1 MFRRSGRFAKRSN
14 KSKEGKDPLKF
25 YSIFNPHDGKAPL
38 KPKKG
43 DWVQI
48 ASMDPAILF
57 FGLRCERIHKDGT
70 KETIEFSLTNFTKD
84 DGKEPPEVGRENFYY
99 IKAVNII
106 SKYCEEFLKD
116 CHYIIIESQLSFN
129 YDMVR
134 LSSHII
140 AIMCTLLKN
149 KGNRPLIIE
158 MDPKLKSRL
167 LGAPPLKGDAVK
179 KWCSKEA
186 RKKLAEE
193 GDTESLDFMD
203 ECAET
208 SKDYDLA
215 DVKCQ
220 ITVAEIMIAT
230 NMLPKIHS
238 RNTIKIAQV

>member
-25 YSIFNPHDGKAPL
+25 YSVFNPHSGKAPL

-43 DWVQI
+43 KWIQI

-57 FGLRCERIHKDGT
+57 FGLRCERIYKDGSR
-70 KETIEFSLTNFTKD
+70 ETIEFSLTNFTKNN
-84 DGKEPPEVGRENFYY
+84 GQEIPEVGGENFYY
-99 IKAVNII
+99 INAVNII
-106 SKYCEEFLKD
+106 SKYCDEFLKD

-140 AIMCTLLKN
+140 AIMCTLLKD
-149 KGNRPLIIE
+149 KGNKPLIIE

-167 LGAPPLKGDAVK
+167 LGAPPLKCDKVK
-179 KWCSKEA
+179 IWCSKKA
-186 RKKLAEE
+186 REKLDEE
-193 GDTESLDFMD
+193 GDTESLAFMD

-220 ITVAEIMIAT
+220 ITVAEIMIAS